1 MTTSSAPASGG
12 STFFGFVLIA
22 IAVLIGFAFFSSV
35 SSQVG
40 PVSPHLLTPAPA
52 PTPTP
57 PAATAGASAVGG
69 VVPAPTPTPDPAVST
84 PPVYLPQPT
93 YRDEGYEQND
103 EVPSHNG
110 TIRINRSSGAF
121 RAEGAESIANA
132 LLLKE
137 RIATQGQQDFNA
149 ALARPIV
156 TQTVVQT
163 VQVPVLVAPIPI
175 SYGCCRPISR
185 CSART
190 SCGRLLVYSGGY
202 WHF

>member
-1 MTTSSAPASGG
+1 MTAHASPTSGG
-12 STFFGFVLIA
+12 STLFGFFLIA
-22 IAVLIGFAFFSSV
+22 VAVLIGFAFFSSV
-35 SSQVG
+35 SGQVG

-93 YRDEGYEQND
+93 YRDEGYSQDD
-103 EVPSHNG
+103 EVPSHGG
-110 TIRINRSSGAF
+110 TIRIRRSSGAF
-121 RAEGAESIANA
+121 RAEGPESISQA
-132 LLLKE
+132 LQLKE
-137 RIATQGQQDFNA
+137 KIATQGREDFNS
-149 ALARPIV
+149 ALTRPIV

-163 VQVPVLVAPIPI
+163 VQVPVLVAPVPA
-175 SYGCCRPISR
+175 SFGCYTPVSR
-185 CSART
+185 YCVRTCS
-190 SCGRLLVYSGGY
+190 GRRLVYSGGY